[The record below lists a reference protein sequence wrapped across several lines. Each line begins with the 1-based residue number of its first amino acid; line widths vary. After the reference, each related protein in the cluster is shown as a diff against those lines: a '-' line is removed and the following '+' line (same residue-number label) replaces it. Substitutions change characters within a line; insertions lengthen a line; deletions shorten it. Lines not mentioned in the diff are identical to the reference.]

1 MARLAGT
8 VIKQGVKAGIKVD
21 VEELKRHIH
30 RELFGDRFPTAPS
43 VAEWKEQRK
52 QAVMQ
57 HSVKIMLRHEQSE
70 KDILRMLEDKFF
82 LTEEQAQ
89 EFMKKTSP
97 VKKEQRR

>member
-1 MARLAGT
+1 MN
-8 VIKQGVKAGIKVD
+8 

-30 RELFGDRFPTAPS
+30 SELFGDRFPITPHA
-43 VAEWKEQRK
+43 VEWKEQRK

-89 EFMKKTSP
+89 EFMKKTSS
-97 VKKEQRR
+97 VAKEQ